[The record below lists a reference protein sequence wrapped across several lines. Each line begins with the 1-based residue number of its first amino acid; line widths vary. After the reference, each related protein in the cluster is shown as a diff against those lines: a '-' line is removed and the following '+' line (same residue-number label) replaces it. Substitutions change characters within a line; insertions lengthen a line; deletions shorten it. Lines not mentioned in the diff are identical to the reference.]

1 LFVIFILALIAAVA
15 AAVYAES
22 NMIEEL
28 TRGRTISLL
37 DVCVFEVLIDGDSD
51 GDSDDDSDGGTWF
64 SGALAIDVDIIS
76 D

>member
-1 LFVIFILALIAAVA
+1 
-15 AAVYAES
+15 
-22 NMIEEL
+22 MIEEL

-51 GDSDDDSDGGTWF
+51 GDADSDDDSDGGTWF